1 MPYNSKQ
8 DAVSALLP
16 GYRVVG
22 EAPYTVKV
30 ANPKAGLAGEP
41 AQIDQQAGVTLSV
54 QGPDGTPDTI
64 VVKEVGNNPN
74 TKGGVGYDVIT
85 GPSKAPVKTAT
96 PAAGLE
102 RLDAKGQAIPAG
114 DTTTPTVYLRD
125 PKAPAG
131 TQPFKVEGD
140 LKTDPSTW
148 TPITDPN
155 DKSDNPRVIGLWD
168 PTNNKVGA
176 SVSAPAGAKASD
188 PSKWQPIYRTP
199 GDSSSG
205 IVGQWDPTN
214 NELHAVSAAPD
225 GTQIVT
231 TPTAIYVVDKD
242 TGKSTKVQDVTPGDV
257 NKQAVTVGG
266 KVYTFDPKDGSFTLP
281 TNVQTAATV
290 GNSTTLKDLIWYDD
304 QGNEV
309 GRQPNPNYG
318 KAPVTAPT
326 PNTVAPYI
334 QVPDPQNPSQLIWI
348 ENKGQVTA
356 SDALKQLASHLS
368 GQVVDGK
375 ISVDEAKALIDAS
388 NAKMTADTAQQ
399 TNVTTAAGDILSNTR
414 GNAQTA
420 GAMLQQRVQAATGT
434 LQSILGNALSN
445 KNITSVPS
453 DVGANLVGGLQGWT
467 ADLMG
472 GQNTL
477 DSAARMVQMADP
489 SSNLADPTT
498 QAAIATLHQMLDKYQ
513 DVTGQAHPIV
523 QATQAAGASQQAG
536 GMAAPQ
542 TLNAG
547 TNLARMNVPSGP
559 NAQGFNPQ
567 GSTAALNAQGF
578 QDTPEGRAAAIAAGQ
593 GNLLQTP
600 QPVAAPVTHAPS
612 TYGIFSGAMPSLATP
627 SVQATPAV
635 AGFQAPVYPWL
646 ASPQPAFMAPVTG

>member
-8 DAVSALLP
+8 DAVTALLP

-30 ANPKAGLAGEP
+30 ANPQAGLAGEP

-54 QGPDGTPDTI
+54 QGPDGTPDEV

-74 TKGGVGYDVIT
+74 SKGGVGYDVIK
-85 GPSKAPVKTAT
+85 GPTKAPVKTAT
-96 PAAGLE
+96 AAAGLE
-102 RLDAKGQAIPAG
+102 RLDAKGQAIPTG

-155 DKSDNPRVIGLWD
+155 DRSDNPRVIGLWD

-176 SVSAPAGAKASD
+176 SVSAPAGAKPSD

-205 IVGQWDPTN
+205 VVGQWDPTN
-214 NELHAVSAAPD
+214 NELHAVSAAAD

-231 TPTAIYVVDKD
+231 TPTAIYVVNKD
-242 TGKSTKVQDVTPGDV
+242 TGSSTKVQDVTPGDV
-257 NKQAVTVGG
+257 NKQAVPVNG

-281 TNVQTAATV
+281 SNVQTAATV

-304 QGNEV
+304 QGKEV

-334 QVPDPQNPSQLIWI
+334 QVPDPQNPSQLIWV

-375 ISVDEAKALIDAS
+375 ISVDEAKTLIDAS
-388 NAKMTADTAQQ
+388 NAKMTADTQQ
-399 TNVTTAAGDILSNTR
+399 QQNVTTAAGDILSNTR

-420 GAMLQQRVQAATGT
+420 GGLLQQRVQAATG
-434 LQSILGNALSN
+434 LLNNVLGLAGQGQRSGNMGGGLMSAPAGL
-445 KNITSVPS
+445 
-453 DVGANLVGGLQGWT
+453 GEQLVGGIQGWT

-472 GQNTL
+472 GQQTL
-477 DSAARMVQMADP
+477 DSAARLVRMADP
-489 SSNLADPTT
+489 SSDVHDPAT
-498 QAAIATLHQMLDKYQ
+498 QQAIGVLQQMLQKYQ
-513 DVTGQAHPIV
+513 DVNGGAPHPAV
-523 QATQAAGASQQAG
+523 AATQAATQSAQNG
-536 GMAAPQ
+536 GLTAPN
-542 TLNAG
+542 T
-547 TNLARMNVPSGP
+547 
-559 NAQGFNPQ
+559 FNPQ
-567 GSTAALNAQGF
+567 ASTAALNAGGF
-578 QDTPEGRAAAIAAGQ
+578 QDTPQGRAAAQAAGQ
-593 GNLLQTP
+593 
-600 QPVAAPVTHAPS
+600 
-612 TYGIFSGAMPSLATP
+612 SGLLATP
-627 SVQATPAV
+627 TPSPAFTAPQTYAGPPASSNYGNAV
-635 AGFQAPVYPWL
+635 AYTGGVAPWL
-646 ASPQPAFMAPVTG
+646 AVPGPSFVAPPMPTVTA